1 MRSDGLSSADLE
13 ESKRLIR
20 KRLVEEN
27 AVGAD
32 AVERM
37 EVMFDLT
44 RLSTRLVRDFEST
57 HRAHGLTWAGFRII
71 NMLWAVGDLE
81 PSRLAALTGSSRA
94 STSSVLNSLE
104 AGGLVVRNVNTS
116 NRRLVRV
123 SLTEKGTQVLAESIP
138 VQATREHAWLAPLSA
153 SELATLKR
161 LVHRLMAQGEPTAP
175 ATGNGTEGRHG

>member
-1 MRSDGLSSADLE
+1 MRSDGVSSEDLE

-27 AVGAD
+27 AVDAD

-44 RLSTRLVRDFEST
+44 RLATRLVRDFEST
-57 HRAHGLTWAGFRII
+57 HRAHGLTWAGFRVI

-104 AGGLVVRNVNTS
+104 SSGLVTRRVNPS

-123 SLTEKGTQVLAESIP
+123 SLTDKGARVLAESIP
-138 VQATREHAWLAPLSA
+138 IQATREHAWLAPLTA
-153 SELATLKR
+153 GELATLKG
-161 LVHRLMAQGEPTAP
+161 LVHRLIAPAEPTAP
-175 ATGNGTEGRHG
+175 LDDDVIGTRHG